1 MRSFLLVSAGVLLY
15 SVALMGATGTAP
27 WDAAVTDRE
36 AAELFG
42 GACSPW
48 MNRDCPGTGA
58 KGCRAYGGYYPGTA
72 SATFSGRPPT
82 EYVSIGPCGVWA
94 CGTVY
99 DYEACVAT
107 APKE

>member
-42 GACSPW
+42 GACVPW
-48 MNRDCPGTGA
+48 KYRACYPGSGA
-58 KGCRAYGGYYPGTA
+58 AGCRAISGYIPGTA
-72 SATFSGRPPT
+72 SATFAGNFP
-82 EYVSIGPCGVWA
+82 EGIVGPCGVYA
-94 CGTVY
+94 CGTRFSYV
-99 DYEACVAT
+99 ACVSS
-107 APKE
+107 K